1 MEDDIVVA
9 VPVNV
14 VDVAAIVDIKPYDI
28 ESITDRIMSC
38 FDFSSSSIPVLLW
51 IVCSDASEL
60 SLIVMLL
67 C

>member
-1 MEDDIVVA
+1 MEDDIVAV

-28 ESITDRIMSC
+28 ESITDRITSC
-38 FDFSSSSIPVLLW
+38 FDFSSSIIPVLLW